1 MLQQIWPSS
10 CWLRN
15 LKKWA
20 YFLTTE
26 NQHSGYLTENF
37 FKAQWEIF
45 MITTIFGVHIFLYFD
60 TFYLHIIKVNF
71 EKKWGL
77 FRLLFLYTLEKLT
90 SNFYYYYVPLFS
102 LYHSLCLFQ
111 KFWRQM
117 FNLLAWNFLQWL
129 GTKS

>member
-1 MLQQIWPSS
+1 MLQQILPSS
-10 CWLRN
+10 FWLRN

-20 YFLTTE
+20 HFLITE
-26 NQHSGYLTENF
+26 NQHGDYLTENF